1 MKLLVVTGQ
10 EDLNLEFETVQNP
23 KPEILMQSKLQ
34 FSKKRVFDYI
44 QTLQQKSLEDRK
56 SIYQMIKQIDSQM
69 DQDQGAIRQ
78 VKDKE
83 VRKELME

>member
-44 QTLQQKSLEDRK
+44 
-56 SIYQMIKQIDSQM
+56 
-69 DQDQGAIRQ
+69 
-78 VKDKE
+78 
-83 VRKELME
+83 

>member
-44 QTLQQKSLEDRK
+44 QTLQKKSLGERK
-56 SIYQMIKQIDSQM
+56 TIYQMIKQIDGQM
-69 DQDQGAIRQ
+69 DQDQGTIRQ